1 MPSTHRDTSW
11 SLPMTCRTRV
21 HRFLA
26 SNFDIVSATAKGS
39 VFTTRTASAL
49 AVDAS
54 GTATGLEE
62 NKERTKLDQVSILAG
77 DKGDQAKAGSVY
89 RLDVTG

>member
-1 MPSTHRDTSW
+1 MVTPDDLQDTRAQI
-11 SLPMTCRTRV
+11 PRV
-21 HRFLA
+21 K
-26 SNFDIVSATAKGS
+26 FDIVSATAKGS

>member
-1 MPSTHRDTSW
+1 
-11 SLPMTCRTRV
+11 MTCRTGE

-26 SNFDIVSATAKGS
+26 SNCEIVSTTAKGS

-62 NKERTKLDQVSILAG
+62 NKERTKLTQVSMIAG
-77 DKGDQAKAGSVY
+77 DKGDQAKAGSLY
-89 RLDVTG
+89 RLGMIG

>member
-1 MPSTHRDTSW
+1 
-11 SLPMTCRTRV
+11 MTCGHACTDS
-21 HRFLA
+21 LA
-26 SNFDIVSATAKGS
+26 SNYDIVSATAKGS

-89 RLDVTG
+89 RLDVTVEVPLDTS